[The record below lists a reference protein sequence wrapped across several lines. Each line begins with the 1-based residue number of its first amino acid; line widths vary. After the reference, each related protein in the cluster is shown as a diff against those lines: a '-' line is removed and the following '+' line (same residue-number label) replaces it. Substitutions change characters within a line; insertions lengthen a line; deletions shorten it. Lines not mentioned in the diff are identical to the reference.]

1 MADPASRPTDDAGA
15 RRFLTFRVDRRLY
28 ALPADE
34 VSEVI
39 RLPQV
44 ARVPQSP
51 KSLLGVA
58 NLRGSVLPL
67 ASLKAL
73 LGRQEGAISADARAI
88 VLDGAAPIALAVD
101 TVEALVTL
109 DADRIE
115 TRQASLAADPGERL
129 RGAFQARAGQD
140 VARIL
145 DVRSLL
151 DADFTQRPKPQRT
164 ASRATGGAASLER
177 EGAAAADEV
186 MLVTFQVA
194 GQEYALGTEVV
205 QEIIPAPAN
214 LAVAPRSEALVLG
227 VAAFRDTLLPLLS
240 LRGLLGFPEDG
251 GGEQQKVLVVSVAGV
266 LVGLVADRMR
276 SIVSA
281 DKANIDPTPAV
292 LAARAGGET
301 QIKAI
306 LRHEGGRRLISILDT
321 ATLFREDVM
330 QRLAGAAATGKV
342 LAVEDE
348 AIGAGESQF
357 LVFRLGDEEFGL
369 PIAAVDE
376 VARAPEQITRV
387 PKTPKFLEGVIN
399 LRGEVLPVVDQ
410 RRRFDLPAFSGD
422 KLRQRLVVARSERH
436 RAGLIVDSVSE
447 VLRVRTTSIE
457 AAPDLTGEAVRLVQ
471 GVVNFDGA
479 GRMVLLLDPAELLSR
494 AERGLLDKFDVTG
507 AAAVP

>member
-1 MADPASRPTDDAGA
+1 M
-15 RRFLTFRVDRRLY
+15 
-28 ALPADE
+28 
-34 VSEVI
+34 
-39 RLPQV
+39 
-44 ARVPQSP
+44 
-51 KSLLGVA
+51 GVA

-73 LGRQEGAISADARAI
+73 LGGEEGAASAGARAI

-101 TVEALVTL
+101 RVEALVTL
-109 DADRIE
+109 EAGKVE
-115 TRQASLAADPGERL
+115 TRQAELAARPGEML
-129 RGAFQARAGQD
+129 RGAFQAEVGQD
-140 VARIL
+140 VAKIL
-145 DVRSLL
+145 DIKTLL
-151 DADFTQRPKPQRT
+151 DADFTQRAKPQRQ
-164 ASRATGGAASLER
+164 ALR
-177 EGAAAADEV
+177 AAADLTTLGRTAAAVADEV

-194 GQEYALGTEVV
+194 HQEYALGIDSV
-205 QEIIPAPAN
+205 QEIIPAPSN

-227 VAAFRDTLLPLLS
+227 VTAFRDTLLPLLS
-240 LRGLLGFPEDG
+240 LRGLLGFPEG
-251 GGEQQKVLVVSVAGV
+251 AGNGLEKVLVISVSGV
-266 LVGLVADRMR
+266 LVGLVADQVR

-281 DKANIDPTPAV
+281 PAASIDPTPPV

-330 QRLAGAAATGKV
+330 QRLAGAADTGKV
-342 LAVEDE
+342 LAVGNE

-369 PIAAVDE
+369 PIVSVDE

-410 RRRFDLPAFSGD
+410 RRRFDLPAFTGD
-422 KLRQRLVVARSERH
+422 KQRQRLVVVRSERH

-447 VLRVRTTSIE
+447 VLRARTDGIGP
-457 AAPDLTGEAVRLVQ
+457 APDMTGDAARLVQ
-471 GVVNFDGA
+471 GVVNFGDS

-494 AERGLLDKFDVTG
+494 AERGLLDTFDAEG
-507 AAAVP
+507 PAVP